1 MKKLKNANLR
11 KKLQVGIFFNFQ
23 NLFNEI
29 GKIELNC
36 LKFCAMIGAEIT
48 QKKLHG
54 SEREVTNGRRK
65 DAGSKGSA

>member
-1 MKKLKNANLR
+1 MPSLNGFRLA
-11 KKLQVGIFFNFQ
+11 FFIDFY

-48 QKKLHG
+48 
-54 SEREVTNGRRK
+54 
-65 DAGSKGSA
+65 

>member
-1 MKKLKNANLR
+1 MLE
-11 KKLQVGIFFNFQ
+11 FFIGFYI
-23 NLFNEI
+23 LFTEI

-48 QKKLHG
+48 QNTMNG
-54 SEREVTNGRRK
+54 REREVKNGSRK

>member
-1 MKKLKNANLR
+1 MLA
-11 KKLQVGIFFNFQ
+11 FFIYFQ

-36 LKFCAMIGAEIT
+36 LKFCDMISAEIT

>member
-1 MKKLKNANLR
+1 MKKSKNADLGER
-11 KKLQVGIFFNFQ
+11 LQVGIFIDFY

-54 SEREVTNGRRK
+54 SEREVTNGRGK